1 MLRYA
6 LGVTLLA
13 AIVEHR
19 HAGFDRYVDTADA
32 GEIPLYRMWNSFG
45 DSNHRFTPE
54 RAVAEEMT
62 AKGWVD
68 EGTAMCVR
76 AS

>member
-1 MLRYA
+1 
-6 LGVTLLA
+6 LLA

-45 DSNHRFTPE
+45 DSNHRFTP
-54 RAVAEEMT
+54 RAR
-62 AKGWVD
+62 GGRGND
-68 EGTAMCVR
+68 GEGLGRRGHRDVR
-76 AS
+76 ARLVTRRA